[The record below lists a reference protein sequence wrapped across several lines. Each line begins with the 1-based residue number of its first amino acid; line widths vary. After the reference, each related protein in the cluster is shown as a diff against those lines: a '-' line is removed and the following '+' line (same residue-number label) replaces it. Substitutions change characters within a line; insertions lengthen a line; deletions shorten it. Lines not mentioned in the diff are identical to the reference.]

1 MERKLF
7 VIGERD
13 AVLGFALAGVA
24 GFATDD
30 PDAAMSKLETVRRD
44 PEIGLILI
52 TSALAGRLP
61 DLQRQRAGGLP
72 LLYEIPGREGR
83 AAHRPLRDV
92 LRMALGIGV

>member
-7 VIGERD
+7 VMGERD

-30 PDAAMSKLETVRRD
+30 PDAAMIKLEAVRRD

-52 TSALAGRLP
+52 TSALASRLP
-61 DLQRQRAGGLP
+61 DLQWTGGLP
-72 LLYEIPGREGR
+72 LMYEIPGREGR
-83 AAHRPLRDV
+83 APRSPLRDV
-92 LRMALGIGV
+92 LRQALGVRV